1 MTARAITTAA
11 PAAAIAMILVF
22 DKVTVEGFVFSSAAI
37 YQKKIMKCNI
47 KTDMV
52 SICVC
57 ASLPFDFEG
66 RLWDLIVLIPDH

>member
-37 YQKKIMKCNI
+37 NQKKIITCNI
-47 KTDMV
+47 KFNPIALRKAKTV
-52 SICVC
+52 IW
-57 ASLPFDFEG
+57 PF
-66 RLWDLIVLIPDH
+66 